1 MNIIDGKKIADGIL
15 EDLKKQ
21 IQKKEIKPCLG
32 IILIGDNPASQLYV
46 QKKKEAAQKI
56 GVNIKEKILSQD
68 ILEEEILKVINQF
81 NQDNQI
87 NGILVQMPLPRGINS
102 DKIIKAID
110 LEKDVDGFL
119 PESKFDSP
127 FILAIEKAL
136 KATGENLN
144 NKKAIALVNSDVF
157 GKRLVKFFS
166 KRELELKYVILS
178 QQAKDLNGID
188 SSLMLRMTR
197 DADIIITALG
207 KPGIIKE
214 NMIKQDAIL
223 IDGGISKKNGKIL
236 GDIDKESIK
245 EKAKWLSPVPR
256 GLGPITVA
264 FLLKNLIWNTK

>member
-1 MNIIDGKKIADGIL
+1 MKIINGRKIADGIL
-15 EDLKKQ
+15 EELKKQ
-21 IQKKEIKPCLG
+21 IQEKAIKPCLG
-32 IILIGDNPASQLYV
+32 VVLVGNNPASHLYV
-46 QKKKEAAQKI
+46 NKKEEAAQKVGI
-56 GVNIKEKILSQD
+56 EIKKKVLSQD
-68 ILEEEILKVINQF
+68 VSEEDILRVINQF

-207 KPGIIKE
+207 KPGIIKA